1 MSTRTLHRTFSI
13 CDLLEQHMTDQ
24 ARRKGERTKFK
35 LMKSTAEL
43 LGQQAFKD
51 IRNLDICEN
60 AGVAAGVMN
69 SHFKDKRELLVA
81 LLRFFMEQ
89 LKQEFNRHNDEYGEE
104 EDVYIRLFDT
114 IYYIM
119 CCVQTN
125 LGLWRLL
132 LKEFDE
138 HPTLAELYHE
148 GVDYWSGYLSKQIP
162 ENHCGKKVTKK
173 DKKLMAML
181 LGGMLDDALRFYFF
195 SESVISD
202 YPVEK
207 LAETI
212 ATLRY
217 SAIFGEFPKP
227 ASIKKANLMAKRIF

>member
-1 MSTRTLHRTFSI
+1 
-13 CDLLEQHMTDQ
+13 
-24 ARRKGERTKFK
+24 
-35 LMKSTAEL
+35 
-43 LGQQAFKD
+43 
-51 IRNLDICEN
+51 
-60 AGVAAGVMN
+60 
-69 SHFKDKRELLVA
+69 
-81 LLRFFMEQ
+81 
-89 LKQEFNRHNDEYGEE
+89 
-104 EDVYIRLFDT
+104 
-114 IYYIM
+114 
-119 CCVQTN
+119 VQTN

-207 LAETI
+207 LAEMI

-217 SAIFGEFPKP
+217 SAIFGQYPD
-227 ASIKKANLMAKRIF
+227 SGSVRKAGQMVRRMG